1 MLLAFSLRS
10 KEDIEHF
17 MQRRHIAIL
26 PILIALVVIGFKY
39 FSAERS
45 LVDHGKTARVGLSSQ
60 QEETL
65 GLQSYREVLSQSDVV
80 TSASEHDRQA
90 RGRTAGASYR

>member
-1 MLLAFSLRS
+1 
-10 KEDIEHF
+10 

-26 PILIALVVIGFKY
+26 PILIALVVMGFKY
-39 FSAERS
+39 CSAEKVTS
-45 LVDHGKTARVGLSSQ
+45 PISGKTARVGLSSQ

-80 TSASEHDRQA
+80 TSGPEYDVVNGWRKDSRVSLVRPQKTFN
-90 RGRTAGASYR
+90 GR